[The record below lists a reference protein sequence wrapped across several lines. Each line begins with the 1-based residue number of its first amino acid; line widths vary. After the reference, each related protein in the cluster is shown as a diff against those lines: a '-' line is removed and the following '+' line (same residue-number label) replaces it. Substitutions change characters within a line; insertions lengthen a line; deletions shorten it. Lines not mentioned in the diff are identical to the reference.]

1 MVRRHADPVS
11 AAHPREPSHLG
22 SHQAAPAGE
31 TQQDRH
37 EHQPHQQRVEQH
49 RDAETFGGSGPDR
62 ANVRNTATITA
73 PAAKITRPEWAS
85 PPTIAS
91 RGSWLRSQCSFP
103 YGTYAAA

>member
-1 MVRRHADPVS
+1 MVRRGSRQCRAPPG
-11 AAHPREPSHLG
+11 AGPSHLG